1 MPKGYKKD
9 YDHMRMV
16 NALKDL
22 MANQNE
28 SMREASMRSGLDHGA
43 IRRYVY
49 YKQRPTIGSTL
60 LMADH
65 FGVNPNDLLELAGY
79 TPMKMFEREALE
91 PDKVTPEVL
100 ALVRDL
106 GRIGD
111 IVLRRRLVEAMRL
124 LIGGYVTE
132 PETGETAKADV
143 V

>member
-124 LIGGYVTE
+124 LIEGYVTK
-132 PETGETAKADV
+132 TGEIAKADTA
-143 V
+143 

>member
-9 YDHMRMV
+9 HDYTRMV

-28 SMREASMRSGLDHGA
+28 SMREASLRSGLDHGA
-43 IRRYVY
+43 IRRYVCY
-49 YKQRPTIGSTL
+49 NQRPTVGSTL

-79 TPMKMFEREALE
+79 APMKMFEQKALE
-91 PDKVTPEVL
+91 SDKVTPEVL

-106 GRIGD
+106 GRIGNL
-111 IVLRRRLVEAMRL
+111 VLRRRLVEAMRL
-124 LIGGYVTE
+124 LIGGYVVE
-132 PETGETAKADV
+132 PETAETVEVDAA
-143 V
+143 

>member
-43 IRRYVY
+43 IRRYVCY
-49 YKQRPTIGSTL
+49 NQRPTIGSTL

-79 TPMKMFEREALE
+79 APMKMFEREALE

-111 IVLRRRLVEAMRL
+111 LVLRRRLVEAMRL

-132 PETGETAKADV
+132 PETAETSDV
-143 V
+143 